1 MKKTLLLS
9 TLLIFSAVI
18 TTNAQKIWNF
28 TQWSQATID
37 NCNADAATWEW
48 VSETRFQNAIVID
61 AETPLT
67 ANGVEIEELQ
77 GLTFG
82 NLNAG
87 KFRIDHPV
95 DGVSIGRFI
104 LNGSSLS
111 INVPDCKAGDVIR
124 LLAISAN
131 SSDERGFTATNA
143 TRTGGLELTTEL
155 NENVFSVDADGTVVF
170 TTTGGMQVRYLTI
183 NAEIPT
189 SVKTITPANLEVVR
203 NVFYNLN
210 GQYVAD
216 DFESLPGGIFI
227 KKTFFDNGTSKVTKI
242 AKVQAQ

>member
-9 TLLIFSAVI
+9 TVLIVCAVF

-28 TQWSQATID
+28 TKWSQATID
-37 NCNADAATWEW
+37 NCAADPTTWEN

-67 ANGVEIEELQ
+67 ANGVEIEELK

-82 NLNAG
+82 NLNAT

-95 DGVSIGRFI
+95 EDTIPGRFI
-104 LNGSSLS
+104 LNGSGLS

-124 LLAISAN
+124 LLAVSAN
-131 SSDERGFTATNA
+131 SSQERGFTATNA
-143 TRTGGLELTTEL
+143 TRIGGLEIAIEL
-155 NENVFSVDADGTVVF
+155 NESVFTVDADGTVVF

-189 SVKTITPANLEVVR
+189 AVKTISPSNSEVVQSA
-203 NVFYNLN
+203 FYNLN
-210 GQYVAD
+210 GQYIAD
-216 DFESLPGGIFI
+216 DFESLPGGIYI
-227 KKTFFDNGTSKVTKI
+227 KKTLFADGTFKAIKI
-242 AKVQAQ
+242 AKNQTH